1 MSLLNLR
8 KTFSKLLKSLMSESK
23 EQKLELER
31 AAAEI
36 EAEATRMRI
45 DYEENPSE
53 ESGEVDTENNLVRGS
68 GIEIDLDEYDPD
80 SPLGMPAEDE
90 E

>member
-1 MSLLNLR
+1 MTEL
-8 KTFSKLLKSLMSESK
+8 TK

-80 SPLGMPAEDE
+80 SPLGMPTEDE